1 MVIVGLAPL
10 SSNPVIG
17 LPLTF
22 SFKKKR
28 SSPGFSPNTISSAI
42 KFDSKGSCLNSFFI
56 FRFRFLFLF
65 LILFLL
71 TTPWP
76 LMSLT
81 PESSGITVQLS
92 ASGFCCCLSGDDES
106 SVLSFIAGCFL
117 GSRENPQQAKH

>member
-17 LPLTF
+17 FPLTF

-42 KFDSKGSCLNSFFI
+42 KFDSKGSCLNKRFI
-56 FRFRFLFLF
+56 FFFLFLF
-65 LILFLL
+65 LFLTVFLL

-92 ASGFCCCLSGDDES
+92 ASGLFCCLTGGDES

-117 GSRENPQQAKH
+117 GSRENPQRATH